1 MRFFAGRSLHLKKR
15 IEMNEVV
22 EMKGKR
28 MVLTISG
35 FYILVFGLFLL
46 GTFLGSR
53 SVTVI
58 AENLPMERSHRIII
72 DAGHGG
78 EDGGTTSCT
87 GKLESGYNLEISL
100 RLDDLFH
107 LLGYDTVMIRKTDTA
122 VYTKGGTIAQKKVS
136 DLKERVRIVNSTDG
150 ALLVSIHQ
158 NHFSDGKFS
167 GPQVF
172 YADNPESEKLAKL
185 LQSQLIASLCPE
197 NNRRE
202 KKSTG
207 VYLMDQIQCTG
218 VLVECGFLS
227 NAQEETL
234 LRQTEYQKKLVCVIA
249 ASVSGYLADT

>member
-1 MRFFAGRSLHLKKR
+1 
-15 IEMNEVV
+15 MNEVV
-22 EMKGKR
+22 EMKAKR
-28 MVLTISG
+28 AVMSICG
-35 FYILVFGLFLL
+35 FYILVFSLFLL
-46 GTFLGSR
+46 GTILGSK

-58 AENLPMERSHRIII
+58 AEILPVERSNRIVI

-87 GKLESGYNLEISL
+87 GKLESSFNLEIAL

-150 ALLVSIHQ
+150 ALLISIHQ
-158 NHFSDGKFS
+158 NHFSDSKYS

-172 YADNPESEKLAKL
+172 YTDNPESEKLAKC
-185 LQSQLIASLCPE
+185 LQSQLVSSLCPG
-197 NNRRE
+197 NSRRE

-207 VYLMDQIQCTG
+207 VYLMEQIRCTG
-218 VLVECGFLS
+218 VLIECGFLS
-227 NAQEETL
+227 NAHEEAL
-234 LRQTEYQKKLVCVIA
+234 LRQAEYQKKLVCVIA
-249 ASVSGYLADT
+249 AAVSGYLANT

>member
-1 MRFFAGRSLHLKKR
+1 
-15 IEMNEVV
+15 
-22 EMKGKR
+22 MKAKR
-28 MVLTISG
+28 MGLTLCG

-46 GTFLGSR
+46 GTLLGNKA
-53 SVTVI
+53 VTVI
-58 AENLPMERSHRIII
+58 AEISPITRSNRIVI

-87 GKLESGYNLEISL
+87 GKLESSFNLEIAL

-107 LLGYDTVMIRKTDTA
+107 LLGYDTVMIRTTDTS
-122 VYTKGGTIAQKKVS
+122 VYTKGGTIAQKKIS
-136 DLKERVRIVNSTDG
+136 DLKERVRMVNSTPG

-158 NHFSDGKFS
+158 NHFSDSRYS

-172 YADNPESEKLAKL
+172 YADNPESEKLAKR
-185 LQSQLIASLCPE
+185 LQSQLVSSLCPG

-202 KKSTG
+202 KKSAG

-227 NAQEETL
+227 NSQEESL
-234 LRQTEYQKKLVCVIA
+234 LRQAEYQKKLVCVIA
-249 ASVSGYLADT
+249 ASVSGFLANT

>member
-1 MRFFAGRSLHLKKR
+1 
-15 IEMNEVV
+15 
-22 EMKGKR
+22 MKGKR
-28 MVLTISG
+28 TVLTISG
-35 FYILVFGLFLL
+35 FYILVFVLFLL

-87 GKLESGYNLEISL
+87 GKLESGYNLEIAL

-107 LLGYDTVMIRKTDTA
+107 LLGYDTVMIRKTDTS

-158 NHFSDGKFS
+158 NHFSDGKYS

-185 LQSQLIASLCPE
+185 LQSQLVSSLCPE

-202 KKSTG
+202 KKS
-207 VYLMDQIQCTG
+207 
-218 VLVECGFLS
+218 
-227 NAQEETL
+227 
-234 LRQTEYQKKLVCVIA
+234 
-249 ASVSGYLADT
+249 